1 MTFEIFLV
9 PHDDESARAWQHRV
23 KEFRL
28 LALKTA
34 PDAFLSTYEREA
46 AFGDDVWYQRLMNPQ
61 ASSFLAI
68 QDSRIVG
75 SLTLIGP
82 LPYLPEDHSPVENP
96 WNPPASSTSTPEDIP
111 VSHWRTN
118 GMFVLPEARRQGIAK
133 ALIERSIEFGH
144 EQAALSGKE
153 FVGSVAVEGDNHA
166 AKRLYENTGYVTITS
181 ELDPG
186 ARRKVLLMKFL
197 SGTGEQA

>member
-1 MTFEIFLV
+1 MAFQIFLV
-9 PHDDESARAWQHRV
+9 PHDDEAARAWQHRV

-34 PDAFLSTYEREA
+34 PDAFTSTYEREA
-46 AFGDDVWYQRLMNPQ
+46 AFGDNVWYQRLMNPQ
-61 ASSFLAI
+61 SSSFLAI

-75 SLTLIGP
+75 SLTLMGP
-82 LPYLPEDHSPVENP
+82 LPYLAEDHSPRGIP

-118 GMFVLPEARRQGIAK
+118 GMFVLPEARRQGTAK

-144 EQAALSGKE
+144 EQAALSGKG
-153 FVGSVAVEGDNHA
+153 FVGSVGVDRDNHA
-166 AKRLYENTGYVTITS
+166 ARKLYEHAGYVTISS
-181 ELDPG
+181 EPDPD
-186 ARRKVLLMKFL
+186 APRNVLLMKYV
-197 SGTGEQA
+197 SGTGR